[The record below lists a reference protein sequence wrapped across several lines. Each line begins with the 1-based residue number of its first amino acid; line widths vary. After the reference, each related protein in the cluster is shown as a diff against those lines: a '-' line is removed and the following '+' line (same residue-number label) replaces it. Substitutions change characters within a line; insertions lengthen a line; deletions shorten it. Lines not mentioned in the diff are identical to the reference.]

1 MASAARTRLPPSF
14 NRLAWSNLAAQSAE
28 QIAVAAAPIVT
39 VVALGG
45 GAGETGLIETAQT
58 LPFLLFA
65 LPAGML
71 ADRMSRRSVM
81 AYAEALRVISLIAIL
96 ALAEL
101 GLLTWP
107 LLALLGL
114 IGACGTVA
122 YSVAAPS
129 LSAGVGAFSGACQRE
144 LANRTRPNTCLRC
157 RTGLGGVRSS
167 DGPVQHPRSVLQLR
181 CLPVQWFWLAGL
193 NEPPRPPLPPPSS
206 PRGHS
211 ARGPGF
217 VFRHPLLR
225 PVFVTQFLFN
235 TAFFV
240 LLAVFVPYAI
250 RSLGLSASAR
260 GRLPLGTFGIGMVVG
275 ALVAGRMIRS
285 LPFGIVV
292 AIGPIA
298 GLAAALVM
306 VLTISIP
313 SALLAGLSFFL
324 LGSRSYRLGH
334 RYYDAA
340 PNGHATGFAW
350 PRIGDQHHGVRSS
363 ADRRWNWR
371 VHRGVVRDG
380 SLPGRGRHRIS
391 RAGRRDPDLTGRPSC
406 APA

>member
-45 GAGETGLIETAQT
+45 GAGETGLIQTAQT

-65 LPAGML
+65 IPAGML

-96 ALAEL
+96 ALAEF

-129 LSAGVGAFSGACQRE
+129 LVPALVPSRALASANSRIE
-144 LANRTRPNTCLRC
+144 LARTLAFAAGPA
-157 RTGLGGVRSS
+157 LGGCARRMVRCSTRVRSCS
-167 DGPVQHPRSVLQLR
+167 CAV
-181 CLPVQWFWLAGL
+181 CLCSGSARWPERTAQAATST
-193 NEPPRPPLPPPSS
+193 PSS
-206 PRGHS
+206 PRGHPRGGQVRLSSPAAAARLRDAILVQHRVLCSPGGIRSVRYPFTRPFCLCRGRHPRHLRYRHGRRRACRRPHHSIAALRHRRGDWPDCRARSRLGDGSHHLDTFGS
-211 ARGPGF
+211 AR
-217 VFRHPLLR
+217 RAQL
-225 PVFVTQFLFN
+225 
-235 TAFFV
+235 
-240 LLAVFVPYAI
+240 
-250 RSLGLSASAR
+250 LSAR
-260 GRLPLGTFGIGMVVG
+260 
-275 ALVAGRMIRS
+275 
-285 LPFGIVV
+285 
-292 AIGPIA
+292 
-298 GLAAALVM
+298 
-306 VLTISIP
+306 
-313 SALLAGLSFFL
+313 
-324 LGSRSYRLGH
+324 SRSYRLGH